1 MKVKARAQKK
11 LVNDPR
17 FQAVRI
23 LTKIDEEGAYS
34 NVLLNDFY
42 QDSEHAL
49 KTVDMNL
56 LVKLVYGVLQRKKTL
71 DFYLAPL
78 IQGKTLEVW
87 LVNLLRLS
95 IYQIIYLDRIPNHA
109 IINEAV
115 KISKLNSH
123 QGLANLVNGV
133 LRNFL
138 RQQPR
143 SLDSIEDPIQFLSM
157 KYSMDAWIVEDL
169 ASYMGLDRLESLLIS
184 LLQPPYLSARLVD
197 PNLSQ
202 AQAIG
207 ILEREGF
214 SVEAGRLSAKGIR
227 AHGGNLVHSSLY
239 REGRLTIQDES
250 SMLVAPLGKLQGD
263 ERVLDACSAPGGK
276 ATHIA
281 QFLDKGHL
289 TALDISEYKLQR
301 VHNHLERLALDQRA
315 ETILADAGKFM
326 PADGELYDR
335 IYLDAPCSGLGLM
348 RRKPEIKY
356 EKRQEDIRNLA
367 DLQASLLEHLH
378 ALLKPG
384 GYLIYSTCTLSRLE
398 NENQMDS
405 FQERHPNFQVD
416 PISKGELGEG
426 KENILTPQGWLRI
439 WPDDYQ
445 TDGFFIAR
453 LKKTC
458 N

>member
-169 ASYMGLDRLESLLIS
+169 ASYMGLDRLESLLSS

-202 AQAIG
+202 DQAID

-227 AHGGNLVHSSLY
+227 AHGGNLVYSSLY
-239 REGRLTIQDES
+239 REGRLTIQDLS
-250 SMLVAPLGKLQGD
+250 LI
-263 ERVLDACSAPGGK
+263 
-276 ATHIA
+276 HI
-281 QFLDKGHL
+281 
-289 TALDISEYKLQR
+289 
-301 VHNHLERLALDQRA
+301 
-315 ETILADAGKFM
+315 
-326 PADGELYDR
+326 
-335 IYLDAPCSGLGLM
+335 
-348 RRKPEIKY
+348 
-356 EKRQEDIRNLA
+356 
-367 DLQASLLEHLH
+367 
-378 ALLKPG
+378 
-384 GYLIYSTCTLSRLE
+384 
-398 NENQMDS
+398 
-405 FQERHPNFQVD
+405 
-416 PISKGELGEG
+416 
-426 KENILTPQGWLRI
+426 
-439 WPDDYQ
+439 
-445 TDGFFIAR
+445 
-453 LKKTC
+453 
-458 N
+458 